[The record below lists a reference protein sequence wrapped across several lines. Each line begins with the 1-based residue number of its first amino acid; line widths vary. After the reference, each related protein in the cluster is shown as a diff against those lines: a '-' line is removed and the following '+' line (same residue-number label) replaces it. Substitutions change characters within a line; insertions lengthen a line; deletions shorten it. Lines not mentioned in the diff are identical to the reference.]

1 MEIRVRGR
9 LGNDPEIKTVGA
21 ENLPLVTFSLAYTP
35 RSKQNG
41 QWVDGETNWYRVA
54 KFGKNAEVY
63 ADSLKKGDEVIVI
76 GTLKMNNYN
85 DKNGQPKTQLDIN
98 ASEIGIVPK
107 GQRVKTQQQNNG
119 GWEQPW

>member
-9 LGNDPEIKTVGA
+9 LGNDPELKTVTA
-21 ENLPLVTFSLAYTP
+21 DNLPLVTFSLAYTP

-54 KFGKNAEVY
+54 KFGKNAETY
-63 ADSLKKGDEVIVI
+63 AKALQKGDEVIVI
-76 GTLKMNNYN
+76 GTLKINVYT
-85 DKNGQPKTQLDIN
+85 DKNGQPKNQLDIN

-107 GQRVKTQQQNNG
+107 GQKTNTQQNNG

>member
-9 LGNDPEIKTVGA
+9 LGNDPELKTVTA
-21 ENLPLVTFSLAYTP
+21 DNLPLVTFNLAYTP

-54 KFGKNAEVY
+54 KFGKQAEVL
-63 ADSLKKGDEVIVI
+63 AQTLKKGDEIIVI
-76 GTLKMNNYN
+76 GTLKMSNYT
-85 DKNGQPKTQLDIN
+85 DKNGVAKTQLDIN
-98 ASEIGIVPK
+98 ASEVGIVP
-107 GQRVKTQQQNNG
+107 RLTKTMAQHDNA

>member
-9 LGNDPEIKTVGA
+9 LGNDPELKTVTSD
-21 ENLPLVTFSLAYTP
+21 NLPLVTFTLAYTP

-54 KFGKNAEVY
+54 KFGKQAEVL
-63 ADSLKKGDEVIVI
+63 AQTLKKGDEILVI
-76 GTLKMNNYN
+76 GTLKMSNYT
-85 DKNGQPKTQLDIN
+85 DKSGVAKTQLDIN

-107 GQRVKTQQQNNG
+107 LNKTNTQQDSG